1 MTRIPPR
8 VVHYVMLTVLW
19 GVTLVALGALV
30 RIVGWVLWEGLPQVT
45 AGFLFS
51 MPQDGGHQGGIASVI
66 MGTVFII
73 FGAVAI
79 ATPLGV
85 GTSIYLVEYTRE
97 NWLTRVIRYGADC
110 LAGIPSIIFGLFGNL
125 FFVVVLGLRLSMVS
139 GALTLAL
146 MSLPTI
152 IRTAEVALRSVPNAY
167 REASWALG
175 ATRWQ
180 MVSRVVLPGALPG
193 IVTGIV
199 LAIGRSISE
208 TAAVI
213 FTAGTVLPDS
223 APASPGE
230 SVRTLAVHFYLLATE
245 GTSDTRPRAF
255 ATAAIL
261 VLAILTINVTA
272 YTAMNRFLQR
282 YR

>member
-1 MTRIPPR
+1 MRIPPR
-8 VVHYVMLTVLW
+8 AVHITMLGLLW
-19 GVTLVALGALV
+19 GVTLAAVTALV
-30 RIVGWVLWEGLPQVT
+30 AIVGWVLVKGLPSVSPS
-45 AGFLFS
+45 FLFS
-51 MPQDGGHQGGIASVI
+51 MPRDAGAEGGIASVI
-66 MGTVFII
+66 GGTLFII
-73 FGAVAI
+73 LGAVAI

-85 GTSIYLVEYTRE
+85 GTAIYLVEYTRE
-97 NWLTRVIRYGADC
+97 SWVTRVIRYGADC
-110 LAGIPSIIFGLFGNL
+110 LAGIPSIIFGLFGYV
-125 FFVVVLGLRLSMVS
+125 FFVITLGFRWSILS

-152 IRTAEVALRSVPNAY
+152 IRTAEVALRSVPQGY
-167 REASWALG
+167 REVSYALG

-180 MVSRVVLPGALPG
+180 MVLRVVLPGALPG

-199 LAIGRSISE
+199 LAIGRSMSE

-223 APASPGE
+223 IPNSLGD
-230 SVRTLAVHFYLLATE
+230 SSRTLAVHFYLLATE
-245 GTSDTRPRAF
+245 GNADTQSKAF

-261 VLAILTINVTA
+261 VLAILVINVSA
-272 YTAMNRFLQR
+272 YTLMHRFLAR

>member
-1 MTRIPPR
+1 MRIPPKA
-8 VVHYVMLTVLW
+8 VHMTMLGLLW
-19 GVTLVALGALV
+19 SVTLGAVGTLV
-30 RIVGWVLWEGLPQVT
+30 GIIGWVLWNGLPSVT
-45 AGFLFS
+45 PRFLFR
-51 MPQDGGHQGGIASVI
+51 MPDDGGIAPI
-66 MGTVFII
+66 IAGTLFII
-73 FGAVAI
+73 LGAVAI

-85 GTSIYLVEYTRE
+85 GTAIYLAEYTRE

-110 LAGIPSIIFGLFGNL
+110 LAGIPSIIFGLFGYV
-125 FFVVVLGLRLSMVS
+125 FFVIALGLRWSILSGS
-139 GALTLAL
+139 LTLAL

-152 IRTAEVALRSVPNAY
+152 IRTAEVALRSVPQGY
-167 REASWALG
+167 REVSYALG

-180 MVSRVVLPGALPG
+180 MVLRVVLPGALPG

-199 LAIGRSISE
+199 LALGRCMSE

-213 FTAGTVLPDS
+213 FTAGTAVPDS
-223 APASPGE
+223 ITASPGD

-245 GTSDTRPRAF
+245 GKQDVQSQAF

-261 VLAILTINVTA
+261 VLAILVINVTA
-272 YTAMNRFLQR
+272 YSLMHRFLQR